1 MRHRVT
7 WLVTSVSPGGCEGC
21 GPNTLSSDWTLSDLS
36 NKSHAQ
42 PSQLSVP
49 PSHGPVLDGIW
60 CQVRCYNTHTGQSE
74 ACEARQW
81 PIRGRHGF
89 CHHPVSR
96 VTRNNLLWHSLPV
109 TNVTQQTPSP
119 PSLLAS
125 RHKPIFMSNI
135 DLNLRFCLPL
145 LKWLKSLLT
154 NEERAAALPQHTPI
168 IFTAVPPAEQ

>member
-21 GPNTLSSDWTLSDLS
+21 GPANTLSSDWTLSDLS

-42 PSQLSVP
+42 PLSSSFSWP
-49 PSHGPVLDGIW
+49 WW
-60 CQVRCYNTHTGQSE
+60 CQVRCYNTVTSQSE
-74 ACEARQW
+74 AWEERQW
-81 PIRGRHGF
+81 PIRGQHGF

-125 RHKPIFMSNI
+125 RHNQYSWATLIWISVSVFLYWG
-135 DLNLRFCLPL
+135 D
-145 LKWLKSLLT
+145 WSLLWLMKRT
-154 NEERAAALPQHTPI
+154 AAPVAAAHADNIHCST
-168 IFTAVPPAEQ
+168 AEQ

>member
-7 WLVTSVSPGGCEGC
+7 WLVTSVSKEGVRGV
-21 GPNTLSSDWTLSDLS
+21 GPTHCPVTGHFLIWVTSPTLSPLSS
-36 NKSHAQ
+36 SFSW
-42 PSQLSVP
+42 PC
-49 PSHGPVLDGIW
+49 LDGIW
-60 CQVRCYNTHTGQSE
+60 CQVRCYHTHTGQSE

-81 PIRGRHGF
+81 PIRRRHGF

-154 NEERAAALPQHTPI
+154 NEEGCSTAAAHADNI
-168 IFTAVPPAEQ
+168 HCSTAEPPAEH